1 MRTNIA
7 TTFANSI
14 SPLLGDYLYIGGGV
28 LTLIIIVLIILFLVR
43 RV

>member
-1 MRTNIA
+1 MKTNIA
-7 TTFANSI
+7 QYFATSI
-14 SPLLGDYLYIGGGV
+14 SPLLSDYVYIGGGV